1 MLDHAQHV
9 LNNSFGFDQFRKGQK
24 AIIDSILSGQDTLAV
39 MPTGGGKS
47 ICYQVPALCLGGLT
61 LVISPLISLMRDQ
74 VSFLNAKSIAAGF
87 FHANQTT
94 AQRRMIFQ
102 NIQYQLNH
110 QGSYL
115 LYVSPE
121 RIQNEYFMDWLS
133 TQQPTLFAVD
143 EAHCVS
149 QWGHDFRE
157 DYARLSDLRKLHP
170 NVALLATTATAT
182 PMVLNDISEQLE
194 LKEPQKHIYGFYRPN
209 LFYQVEFCSNEQHKY
224 DFIHQAL
231 EHNPDDRVIIY
242 AGTRKQCESLYDYFF
257 SHFNKIAYYH
267 AGLSSDQRDDVQNR
281 YESGQIRILIA
292 TNAFGMGVDTPNVR
306 KIIHFQMPGNIESY
320 YQEIGRA
327 GRDGKDST
335 CLLLYSKKD
344 YGLQT
349 FFIRQSK
356 ANPKIIQ
363 NKWNALDAMINYAEG
378 AECRHSEILTY
389 FKDTQRI
396 ESCGHCDSCCPQSTR
411 KIQLPQTMPKTK
423 LRKNVLSTQTKT
435 AKTKKKKTSR
445 KKKVVPVDTRPLDN
459 IELLRMKHL
468 KQWRYDYAK
477 QKDIPAFM
485 VFSNK
490 TLHDLAMKNPQS
502 KTELKH
508 VHGLGNYKI
517 RQFGKE
523 LVDVLVSSP

>member
-1 MLDHAQHV
+1 MLDDAQNI
-9 LNNSFGFDQFRKGQK
+9 LNTQFGFDDFRKGQE

-47 ICYQVPALCLGGLT
+47 ICYQVPALQFKGLT

-74 VSFLNAKSIAAGF
+74 VSFLNSKNIPAGF
-87 FHANQTT
+87 FHSAQTA

-102 NIQYQLNH
+102 NIAYHTARNE
-110 QGSYL
+110 SYL

-121 RIQNEYFMDWLS
+121 RIQNENFMNWL
-133 TQQPTLFAVD
+133 QEQDPKLFAVD

-157 DYARLSDLRKLHP
+157 DYARLHDLRTVHP
-170 NVALLATTATAT
+170 NVPVLATTATAT
-182 PMVLNDISEQLE
+182 PMVLDDISEQLR
-194 LKEPQKHIYGFYRPN
+194 LKKPQKHIYGFYRPN
-209 LFYQVEFCSNEQHKY
+209 LFYQVEYCSNENLKY

-231 EHNPDDRVIIY
+231 SKDPDHRIIIY
-242 AGTRKQCESLYDYFF
+242 AGTRKQCESLFDHFF
-257 SHFNKIAYYH
+257 SQFSKIAYYH
-267 AGLSSDQRDDVQNR
+267 AGLSADQRDDVQNR
-281 YESGQIRILIA
+281 YESGQIRVLIA

-306 KIIHFQMPGNIESY
+306 KIIHYQMPANIESY

-327 GRDGKDST
+327 GRDGQNAT
-335 CLLLYSKKD
+335 CILLYSKKD
-344 YGLQT
+344 YGLQS

-356 ANPKIIQ
+356 ANQKIIQ

-396 ESCGHCDSCCPQSTR
+396 ENCGHCDSCSPDSNR
-411 KIQLPQTMPKTK
+411 KVVLSPTMPKTK
-423 LRKNVLSTQTKT
+423 LRKKATPTG
-435 AKTKKKKTSR
+435 AKAKKKKASS
-445 KKKVVPVDTRPLDN
+445 KKKVIPVDNRPLDN
-459 IELLRMKHL
+459 TELLRMKHL

-502 KTELKH
+502 KTDLKA
-508 VHGLGNYKI
+508 VHGLGSYKI

-523 LVDVLVSSP
+523 LVEVLETSP